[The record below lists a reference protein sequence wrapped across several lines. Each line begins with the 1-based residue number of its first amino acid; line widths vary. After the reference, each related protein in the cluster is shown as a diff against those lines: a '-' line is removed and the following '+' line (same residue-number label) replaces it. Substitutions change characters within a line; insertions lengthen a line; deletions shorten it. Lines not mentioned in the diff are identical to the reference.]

1 MQQSRYTPER
11 FDPREGLSYGEW
23 LDRRDQ
29 RATDRLRGGFNDS
42 YHQAAETLTRMAGI
56 SYDPDNTDQKVE
68 EALTLLRSQNPLGG
82 PWITIAQDYRRMRQA
97 EAVLSS

>member
-1 MQQSRYTPER
+1 MQQSRYRPER

-29 RATDRLRGGFNDS
+29 KARERLSGDFNNS

-56 SYDPDNTDQKVE
+56 GYDPDNTDQKVE
-68 EALTLLRSQNPLGG
+68 EALALLRSRNPLGG
-82 PWITIAQDYRRMRQA
+82 PWISLAQDYHRMRQA
-97 EAVLSS
+97 EAVLNG